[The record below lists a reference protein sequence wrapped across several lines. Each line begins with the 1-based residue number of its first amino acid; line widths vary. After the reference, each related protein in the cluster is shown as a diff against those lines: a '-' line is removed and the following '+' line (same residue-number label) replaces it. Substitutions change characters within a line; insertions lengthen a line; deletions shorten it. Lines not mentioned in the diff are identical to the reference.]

1 MIRKKLIRSLTEN
14 KNTCFDVVYKRERR
28 QLIEVLKGRYNRDM
42 TFKDTIDLA
51 ASICLD
57 AYFCEIYPEYP
68 VMKTKITRK
77 NMADAVRAAFDHFAG
92 RKSQLS
98 ASMLQSFGVL
108 DGDKVSTKNSKYAA
122 YYIGKLKELPPQG
135 VINYS
140 DIFEEKFMGQY
151 VDKRFKL
158 SFIFTP
164 IIFLSMVYD
173 GYAVMTLKNG
183 KALTASNLDEVP
195 KTSVL
200 DLYEFKYLSRPSEM
214 AMAELKTLFNV
225 LDINPA
231 LLDNQAT
238 RTKGVEELLKQ
249 AQAMSNSAVL
259 VGTKLSQD
267 FTLWGEALVPSARVE
282 QLRKACQN
290 VRDEFSNYQARFNTP
305 AKLNN
310 FSLTMEQID
319 KLAEDISA
327 IKKVSEYLVFKNG
340 CTAIVSYMTG
350 IETVELGDALKHDME
365 TAKDAFREIR
375 DSIWNGESG
384 EVAEQKVEAEL
395 GKVKDKYIDLYYSEH
410 KKKRLDI
417 NDAQKRGKIQESR
430 TLLTLK
436 KLRGIE
442 ILSVAKLTDLE
453 NELSDLKVC
462 YELTPEELKS
472 SPVCPHCHFHLD
484 DNVKPVFGKLDN
496 IEMRLDSLLEEWTKS
511 LLDTIS
517 DPIVE
522 SQKEYLSEAQQKA
535 IDDFI
540 ETKELPKRVD
550 DFFVKAIQALLKGFE
565 PVVVNAD
572 DLVEKLTKLPPLDE
586 QTFRS
591 KVSELISGYTSG
603 KDAGKLRIIVKK

>member
-1 MIRKKLIRSLTEN
+1 M
-14 KNTCFDVVYKRERR
+14 
-28 QLIEVLKGRYNRDM
+28 
-42 TFKDTIDLA
+42 
-51 ASICLD
+51 
-57 AYFCEIYPEYP
+57 
-68 VMKTKITRK
+68 
-77 NMADAVRAAFDHFAG
+77 
-92 RKSQLS
+92 
-98 ASMLQSFGVL
+98 
-108 DGDKVSTKNSKYAA
+108 
-122 YYIGKLKELPPQG
+122 
-135 VINYS
+135 
-140 DIFEEKFMGQY
+140 
-151 VDKRFKL
+151 
-158 SFIFTP
+158 
-164 IIFLSMVYD
+164 
-173 GYAVMTLKNG
+173 
-183 KALTASNLDEVP
+183 
-195 KTSVL
+195 
-200 DLYEFKYLSRPSEM
+200 
-214 AMAELKTLFNV
+214 
-225 LDINPA
+225 
-231 LLDNQAT
+231 
-238 RTKGVEELLKQ
+238 
-249 AQAMSNSAVL
+249 
-259 VGTKLSQD
+259 
-267 FTLWGEALVPSARVE
+267 
-282 QLRKACQN
+282 
-290 VRDEFSNYQARFNTP
+290 
-305 AKLNN
+305 
-310 FSLTMEQID
+310 
-319 KLAEDISA
+319 
-327 IKKVSEYLVFKNG
+327 
-340 CTAIVSYMTG
+340 
-350 IETVELGDALKHDME
+350 
-365 TAKDAFREIR
+365 
-375 DSIWNGESG
+375 
-384 EVAEQKVEAEL
+384 QKVEVEL

-550 DFFVKAIQALLKGFE
+550 DFFVKAIQSLLKGFE

-586 QTFRS
+586 QAFRS